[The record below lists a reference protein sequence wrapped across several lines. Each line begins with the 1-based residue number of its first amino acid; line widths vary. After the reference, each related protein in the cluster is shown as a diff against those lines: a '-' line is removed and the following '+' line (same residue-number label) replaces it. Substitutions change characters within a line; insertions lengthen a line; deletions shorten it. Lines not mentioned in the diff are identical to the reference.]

1 MKLTVGKKIGAGFA
15 AILIL
20 LVILGGNAF
29 FNLKSSEEKMAE
41 IDTASN
47 RLIMLNNV
55 NGSFLNGVAA
65 FRGYLAYGD
74 EKYALQVQNYLT
86 GAIEFE
92 NELLPLAR
100 AGKENVVTSLIKT
113 TTEYRDSMVKKAL
126 PLIKQQHA
134 ALNADDIQGFIDARE
149 KVTIIVQELLPL
161 TEEINKTVSSS
172 LSENQEIIKKELD
185 SAVVE
190 GKRVITVSIII
201 TTVSLFVGIL
211 LSVFLTRSIRN
222 PILKMAAGADKLAQG
237 NLSELITVRSNDELG
252 HLAASLN
259 KMQANFIEMLKG
271 IMNSAQQLNHASQ
284 EISSGTEQSSQAA
297 NQVAEAIMLVAK
309 AAENQLSAVGESSA
323 VVEQISAGIQQIAAT
338 SNTVAS
344 TSEQT
349 VKSALEGEEVISS
362 VIRQMGNIEKTV
374 TGLEQVVTKL
384 GERSKEIGQI
394 VDTISGIAGQTN
406 LLALNAAIEAA
417 RAGEQGRGFAVVAEE
432 VRKLAEQS
440 QEAAKQIAEL
450 IGEIQR
456 ETDKAVTSMNEG
468 TREVKIGSD
477 VVHKAG
483 DSFKTIVKLI
493 TGVSHQVQEISA
505 STQQMATGSQQIVTS
520 IEQISTLSKSMVEQ
534 TQTVSATTE
543 ETAASMEEMTSS
555 AQSTAEMS
563 HQMENAVN
571 KFRI

>member
-1 MKLTVGKKIGAGFA
+1 MKLTVGKKIGFGFT
-15 AILIL
+15 AILVL
-20 LVILGGNAF
+20 LIVLGGNAF
-29 FNLKSSEEKMAE
+29 LNLKSSEERMAE
-41 IDTASN
+41 IDTASK
-47 RLIMLNNV
+47 RLIVLNNV
-55 NGSFLNGVAA
+55 NGSFLSSVSAI
-65 FRGYLAYGD
+65 RGYIAYGD
-74 EKYALQVQNYLT
+74 EKYAKQFDSDLSQ
-86 GAIEFE
+86 AIEFE

-100 AGKENVVTSLIKT
+100 AGKENIVTDLIKT
-113 TTEYRDSMVKKAL
+113 TTQYRDGLLKDVV
-126 PLIKQQHA
+126 PLVKQQHSA
-134 ALNADDIQGFIDARE
+134 FNAGDIQGYIDMQE
-149 KVTIIVQELLPL
+149 KVSNVIQEYIPL
-161 TEEINKTVSSS
+161 TEEIKSTINSS
-172 LSENQEIIKKELD
+172 LTENQEIVKEELNN
-185 SAVVE
+185 AVAE
-190 GKRVITVSIII
+190 SKRVITVSIII
-201 TTVSLFVGIL
+201 TAVALIVGIVLSL
-211 LSVFLTRSIRN
+211 LLTRIIRN
-222 PILKMAAGADKLAQG
+222 PILEMAAGADKFAQG
-237 NLSELITVRSNDELG
+237 DMRDKIKVQSSDELG
-252 HLAASLN
+252 QLANSLN

-309 AAENQLSAVGESSA
+309 AAENQMTSVGESSA
-323 VVEQISAGIQQIAAT
+323 IVEQMSAGIQQIAAT

-344 TSEQT
+344 ASEQT
-349 VKSALEGEEVISS
+349 VRSAQEGEQVISS
-362 VIRQMGNIEKTV
+362 VIQQMSNIEKTV

-440 QEAAKQIAEL
+440 QEAAKQIADL

-468 TREVKIGSD
+468 TREVRIGSE
-477 VVHKAG
+477 VVNKAG

-505 STQQMATGSQQIVTS
+505 STQQMATGSQQIVSS
-520 IEQISTLSKSMVEQ
+520 IEQINTLSKSMVEQ
-534 TQTVSATTE
+534 TQTVSAATE

-555 AQSTAEMS
+555 AQSTSEMS
-563 HQMENAVN
+563 QQMENAVN
-571 KFRI
+571 RFRI